1 MIVFS
6 MKGADNMANNKGT
19 DLFCVECNKNTK
31 HRYIGIEI
39 DGSRLY
45 YCTKCGYE
53 HTLWEGLEL
62 CQNS

>member
-1 MIVFS
+1 
-6 MKGADNMANNKGT
+6 MANNKGT